1 MLDKIANFF
10 LVHAAIVLPLA
21 VVFALLVSSTARG
34 GFLTL
39 LRFVARPILIAAV
52 IALVY
57 DGTRT
62 LAGGSGFVV
71 TSLGTH
77 WTRLAP
83 QSLEATKNL
92 LSAKVH
98 PSAWDVVVQ
107 PVLHLPGWLVLATLG
122 LLLAWLG
129 RRRKQVPIFIN

>member
-1 MLDKIANFF
+1 MLDKVANFF

-21 VVFALLVSSTARG
+21 IVLALLVSSTARS
-34 GFLTL
+34 GFQTL
-39 LRFVARPILIAAV
+39 LRVLARPILIAAV

-62 LAGGSGFVV
+62 LAGGAGFVV

-83 QSLEATKNL
+83 QSLEA
-92 LSAKVH
+92 AKTVLTAKLH
-98 PSAWDVVVQ
+98 PLAWESGLQ
-107 PVLHLPGWLVLATLG
+107 PILRLPGWLVLAALG

-129 RRRKQVPIFIN
+129 RRRKHVPIFIN

>member
-1 MLDKIANFF
+1 MLDKVANFF

-21 VVFALLVSSTARG
+21 IVLALLVSSTARS
-34 GFLTL
+34 GFQTL
-39 LRFVARPILIAAV
+39 LRFLARPILLVAV

-62 LAGGSGFVV
+62 LAGGSGIVV

-83 QSLEATKNL
+83 QSLEATKTVL
-92 LSAKVH
+92 TAKLH
-98 PSAWDVVVQ
+98 PLAWESGLQ
-107 PVLHLPGWLVLATLG
+107 PVLRLPGWLVLAALG
-122 LLLAWLG
+122 LALAWLG
-129 RRRKQVPIFIN
+129 RRRKHVPIFIN